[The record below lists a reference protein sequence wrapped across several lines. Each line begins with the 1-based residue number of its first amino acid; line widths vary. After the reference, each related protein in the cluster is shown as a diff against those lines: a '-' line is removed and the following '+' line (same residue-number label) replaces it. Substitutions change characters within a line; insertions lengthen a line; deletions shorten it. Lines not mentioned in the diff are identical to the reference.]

1 MNIDLCICTKCK
13 IEKKTSDFY
22 KDKRRK
28 TGLQAH
34 CKKCCIEKKVIY
46 NREFRKNNRELV
58 RAWGRKNS
66 RDDYHRRK
74 NAISVYQK
82 EYYKKNRDKLQKK
95 NVQYTRNRR
104 RSDPLY
110 RTRCLLGARTLKA
123 LKGIG
128 FQKSKTTEEMLG
140 CSYDYFLQHLESL
153 FTDGMNWENQG
164 EWHIDHII
172 PLSSAKNEK
181 ELIKLCHYTNT
192 QPLWAKDNLSKS
204 NKIV

>member
-1 MNIDLCICTKCK
+1 MNTCVCTKCK
-13 IEKKTSDFY
+13 TEKQSADFY

-34 CKKCCIEKKVIY
+34 CKKCFNERTVKY

-58 RAWGRKNS
+58 RVWGRKNS
-66 RDDYHRRK
+66 LNDYYRRK
-74 NAISVYQK
+74 DSVSISQK
-82 EYYKKNRDKLQKK
+82 EYYKNNKDRINKR
-95 NVQYTRNRR
+95 NVEYTRKRR
-104 RSDPLY
+104 KSNPLF
-110 RTRCLLGARTLKA
+110 RTRCLLSSRTLKA

-128 FQKSKTTEEMLG
+128 FKKSNTTEEILG
-140 CSYDYFLQHLESL
+140 CSYEYFLQHLESL
-153 FTDGMNWENQG
+153 FSEGMSWKNQG
-164 EWHIDHII
+164 KWHIDHII

-204 NKIV
+204 NKII